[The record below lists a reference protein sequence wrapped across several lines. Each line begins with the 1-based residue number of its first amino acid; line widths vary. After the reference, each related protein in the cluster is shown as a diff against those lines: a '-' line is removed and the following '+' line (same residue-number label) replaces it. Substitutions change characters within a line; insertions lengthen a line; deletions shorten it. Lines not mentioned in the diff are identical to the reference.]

1 MIIFEFLL
9 NLKDN
14 DTRLLWRWK
23 GRLTMGYIPYGF
35 IRKQT
40 GIFIESHQ
48 AKVVQQI
55 YQRYLTGDSLEGI
68 ADFLFQ
74 NGIPSPQG
82 KERWTRPILSSLLSN
97 QKYIGYIISFD
108 NFFLVQGEKG
118 KRSNIDEDT
127 GKRKAAR
134 YSSQNVLSGIL
145 VCAECGANYRRITHP
160 SGEVVWRCASRV
172 EHGKRICRHSPSI
185 AETFLKEELC
195 RLLYMTDFDE
205 TEVTKTID
213 SISILENGT
222 LEIACRGQ
230 EFAQIMRN

>member
-82 KERWTRPILSSLLSN
+82 KERWTRPILSSLSN

-127 GKRKAAR
+127 G
-134 YSSQNVLSGIL
+134 
-145 VCAECGANYRRITHP
+145 
-160 SGEVVWRCASRV
+160 
-172 EHGKRICRHSPSI
+172 
-185 AETFLKEELC
+185 
-195 RLLYMTDFDE
+195 
-205 TEVTKTID
+205 
-213 SISILENGT
+213 
-222 LEIACRGQ
+222 
-230 EFAQIMRN
+230 